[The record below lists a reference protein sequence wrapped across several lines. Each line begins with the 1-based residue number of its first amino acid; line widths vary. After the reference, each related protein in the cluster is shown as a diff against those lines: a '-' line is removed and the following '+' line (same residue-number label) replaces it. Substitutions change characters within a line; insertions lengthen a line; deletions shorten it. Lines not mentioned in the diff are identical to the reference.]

1 VSNENEPDPRR
12 WRALAVTLGAG
23 FMSLLDVSIVN
34 VALPSMQTGLHAS
47 AGAVQW
53 VVSGYALAFGL
64 TLVAGGRLGDA
75 LGRRRIF
82 MFALAGFVLTSA
94 LAGAAPTMELLIAA
108 RLVQGASAGLLTP
121 QSSGLIQN
129 LFHGAE
135 RGKAF
140 GLLGATI
147 GISTAVGPVLGGLII
162 AAFGTETGWRWVFY
176 VNVPI
181 GIVALFFAARLLPS
195 EDKRKIR
202 IRTEIDFVGAAL
214 LGLTVVS
221 VLFPV
226 VQFESGQLGKWWW
239 LFLVAAAL
247 GYLFVR
253 WEHRTVR
260 QGRAPLLDVRLFTS
274 TEGFASG
281 AAIGMVYFCGFAGIF
296 VVLAMFFQT
305 GLHYTA
311 LESGLAVTSFAL
323 GSAVSSAVS
332 GRLVSRWGR
341 RITVGALSLMMFGFA
356 LSGVVGLL
364 VPSQHAGLWMAIPL
378 LVAGIGGGAVISPNV
393 TLSLENVPNEMAGA
407 AGGALQTGQRIGT
420 AVGAAL
426 LVAAFH
432 GGTNA
437 AGGRFQVGLAVAMGA
452 SVVIMGV
459 ALALAIREY
468 RSRRTCSVDENLSQS
483 TVISRQ

>member
-1 VSNENEPDPRR
+1 
-12 WRALAVTLGAG
+12 
-23 FMSLLDVSIVN
+23 MSLLDVSIVN
-34 VALPSMQTGLHAS
+34 TALPSMQVGLHAS

-82 MFALAGFVLTSA
+82 IVALAAFILTSA
-94 LAGAAPTMELLIAA
+94 LAGAAPTMALLVAA
-108 RLVQGASAGLLTP
+108 RLLQGASAGLLTP

-129 LFHGAE
+129 MFHGAE
-135 RGKAF
+135 RGRAF
-140 GLLGATI
+140 GLLGSTI
-147 GISTAVGPVLGGLII
+147 GISSAIGPVLGGLII
-162 AAFGTETGWRWVFY
+162 AAFGAETGWRWVFY

-181 GIVALFFAARLLPS
+181 GVVALIFAARLLPK
-195 EDKRKIR
+195 EDRRKVR

-214 LGLTVVS
+214 LGLAVVGI
-221 VLFPV
+221 LFPV
-226 VQFESGQLGKWWW
+226 VQFENGDFGSWWW
-239 LFLVAAAL
+239 LLPVAVLL

-253 WEHRTVR
+253 WEARTVR
-260 QGRAPLLDVRLFTS
+260 HGRAPLLDVRLFTS

-281 AAIGMVYFCGFAGIF
+281 AAIGTVYFCGFAGLF

-323 GSAVSSAVS
+323 GSSVSAAVS

-341 RITVGALSLMMFGFA
+341 RITVGALSLTIFGFA
-356 LSGVVGLL
+356 MSGVAGYFA
-364 VPSQHAGLWMAIPL
+364 PDSGAGLWMAVPL
-378 LVAGIGGGAVISPNV
+378 LLAGIGGGAVISPNV
-393 TLSLENVPNEMAGA
+393 TLTLENVPNEMAGA
-407 AGGALQTGQRIGT
+407 AGGALQTGQRVGT

-432 GGTNA
+432 TGTDA
-437 AGGRFQVGLAVAMGA
+437 ADGRYQAGFAVAIGLAV
-452 SVVIMGV
+452 VIMV
-459 ALALAIREY
+459 LALGLAIREY
-468 RSRRTCSVDENLSQS
+468 RTHRDSSVGENLSQRS
-483 TVISRQ
+483 VISSQ